1 MTDVARRAGVS
12 IATVSRALSGA
23 PRVSP
28 ATRERI
34 TALAHEMSYAISPSA
49 ARLARGASATVAVV
63 TANVSHW
70 FYATMLEGILGVL
83 SGADVDVLVYE
94 VKAERERSRFF
105 HDLPARRQADA
116 LIIMAFPLSA
126 AEQERLDL
134 MGMTVV
140 MAGGAL
146 GEHPHVRVDDV
157 AAGRQA
163 TEHLVRAGHRRIA
176 MVNAAGEWTLPYAA
190 PRDRHRGFVQA
201 LDEAGIEMDEQLVVD
216 VLWGSDGGSEGMGRL
231 LSVRRPPTAV
241 VAFSDEVAFGALR
254 TLRRASVAVP
264 ASMSVVGIDDHA
276 TAGLMDLTTVHQPVA
291 ELGAEAARLS
301 LAALDGREGPERFR
315 TLDTHLVVR
324 GSTGPP
330 A

>member
-1 MTDVARRAGVS
+1 
-12 IATVSRALSGA
+12 
-23 PRVSP
+23 
-28 ATRERI
+28 
-34 TALAHEMSYAISPSA
+34 MSYAISPSA

-70 FYATMLEGILGVL
+70 FYASMLEGILGVL

-201 LDEAGIEMDEQLVVD
+201 LGEAGIEVDEQLVVD
-216 VLWGSDGGSEGMGRL
+216 VPWGSDGGSEGMGRCARCAGPAWRCRPRCRWWA
-231 LSVRRPPTAV
+231 STTTPRR
-241 VAFSDEVAFGALR
+241 G
-254 TLRRASVAVP
+254 
-264 ASMSVVGIDDHA
+264 
-276 TAGLMDLTTVHQPVA
+276 
-291 ELGAEAARLS
+291 
-301 LAALDGREGPERFR
+301 
-315 TLDTHLVVR
+315 
-324 GSTGPP
+324 
-330 A
+330 